1 MQLAPR
7 IAHIA
12 GTEGDGWGIYYR
24 TREMIRAGERVL
36 NLTIGEHDVKT
47 DAAILGAMHGAAM
60 AGHTGYTFGAG
71 LPELRAAIAER
82 VQARSGVPTRA
93 ENIVVTP
100 GGQSALFSAHMAL
113 LDRGDVGLY
122 CAPFYPTY
130 PGTIRATGA
139 EAVAVPTRS
148 SRDFQP
154 EAEAILVAATPTA
167 RTLLVNSPNNP
178 TGVIY
183 GRGTLEGI
191 AGAVRAAD
199 LWLISDEVYDT
210 QVWEGAHLSPRALP
224 GMAERVVV
232 IGSMS
237 KSHAMTGSRLGWVVA
252 PEPVV
257 EAITL
262 LSTVT
267 TYGVP
272 PFIQHAALHALA
284 RGEGFEASIA
294 DPFRRRRE
302 IAARALAGSQAIRA
316 IPSAGAMYVMLDIR
330 ATGLSGNAFAERL
343 LEEERIAV
351 MPGESFGAPAAGHLR
366 VAMTIPDDDFAEAMA
381 RLAAFAGRLLP

>member
-12 GTEGDGWGIYYR
+12 GTDGDGWGIYYR

-71 LPELRAAIAER
+71 LPELRAAIASR
-82 VQARSGVPTRA
+82 VQARTGVLTRA
-93 ENIVVTP
+93 ENVVVTP

-113 LDRGDVGLY
+113 LDRGDTGLY

-139 EAVAVPTRS
+139 EAVAVATRS

-154 EAEAILVAATPTA
+154 EAAAILAAASGA
-167 RTLLVNSPNNP
+167 RTLLINSPNNP

-191 AGAVRAAD
+191 AGAVREAD

-210 QVWEGAHLSPRALP
+210 QVWEGQHLSPRALP
-224 GMAERVVV
+224 GMAERTVV

-252 PEPVV
+252 PEAVV
-257 EAITL
+257 EAVTL

-272 PFIQHAALHALA
+272 AFIQHAALHALA
-284 RGEGFEASIA
+284 QGEGFEAAIA

-302 IAARALAGSQAIRA
+302 IAAKALAGSQAIRA

-381 RLAAFAGRLLP
+381 RLAGFAGRLLP

>member
-12 GTEGDGWGIYYR
+12 GTDGDGWGIYYR

-82 VQARSGVPTRA
+82 VQARTGVPTRA
-93 ENIVVTP
+93 ENVVVTP

-113 LDRGDVGLY
+113 LDRGDIGLY

-148 SRDFQP
+148 SRAFQP
-154 EAEAILVAATPTA
+154 EAAAILAAASGA
-167 RTLLVNSPNNP
+167 RTLLINSPNNP

-191 AGAVRAAD
+191 AGAVREAD

-224 GMAERVVV
+224 GMAERTVV

-252 PEPVV
+252 PEAVV

-272 PFIQHAALHALA
+272 AFIQHAALHALA
-284 RGEGFEASIA
+284 QGEGFEAAIA

-381 RLAAFAGRLLP
+381 RLAGFADRLLP